1 MYQTERITPLIRTV
15 ESIKTVRII
24 IFTYLSNIFSWSD
37 DKALVFILAIVVGV
51 VVTPAGFLL
60 RSFVKKLSSVFVL
73 DWYLGRLTED
83 SVCVCV
89 CVCGNG

>member
-1 MYQTERITPLIRTV
+1 MMR
-15 ESIKTVRII
+15 I

-37 DKALVFILAIVVGV
+37 DKALVFILATALGVVLTV

-60 RSFVKKLSSVFVL
+60 RSFVKKLSSVFVR

-83 SVCVCV
+83 SVCVCE
-89 CVCGNG
+89 CVW